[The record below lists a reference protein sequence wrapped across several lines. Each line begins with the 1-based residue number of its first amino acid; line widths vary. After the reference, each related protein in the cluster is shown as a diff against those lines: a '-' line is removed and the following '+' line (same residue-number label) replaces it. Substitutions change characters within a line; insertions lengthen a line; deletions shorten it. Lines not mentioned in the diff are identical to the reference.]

1 MRRMLKSKYKRVQ
14 SMRPKDHKKKA
25 VDLLKILVHWI
36 ENSKFDYREDDF
48 TDILQEVKDRYV
60 DYVELKRNPKYES
73 KIDNKSYK

>member
-1 MRRMLKSKYKRVQ
+1 
-14 SMRPKDHKKKA
+14 MRPKDHKKKA

-60 DYVELKRNPKYES
+60 DYVEL
-73 KIDNKSYK
+73 